1 MMDKKQ
7 ETRKQRNRREKLFV
21 DPKVQGLLLMRV
33 VTYWFVAV
41 FVMALLIGFQVYL
54 AGGQSPVFLKLKQVL
69 THFEPA
75 LIAALCIL
83 PVIMLDCLRV
93 SSKFAGPLVRLR
105 KEMRNLA
112 EGKEVEPLAFRKN
125 DLCDDLTDE
134 FNRLAEQVEKLR
146 KASAR
151 STKQD
156 SDATYEEPAGV
167 C

>member
-7 ETRKQRNRREKLFV
+7 ESTKKRNRREKLFV

-41 FVMALLIGFQVYL
+41 FVMGLLIGYQVYL
-54 AGGQSPVFLKLKQVL
+54 AGGSSPDFFKLKQVL
-69 THFEPA
+69 TRFEPA

-93 SSKFAGPLVRLR
+93 TSKFAGPLVRLR

-112 EGKEVEPLAFRKN
+112 DGKEVEALEFRKN
-125 DLCDDLTDE
+125 DLYDDLTYE
-134 FNRLAEQVEKLR
+134 FNRLVEQVEKQR
-146 KASAR
+146 HTGGR

-156 SDATYEEPAGV
+156 ADVAYQEPAGV